1 MPVGKQRQVWGFM
14 KILANQRFCTALT
27 AGLQRRKKKTC
38 CELCT
43 IGQEKGALVMK
54 KNSKAVRYNKW
65 GYIFLMPFIIIYVI
79 FQLIPMVTTIYNSF
93 FENYMSGLNQIGPNF
108 VGLENYKK
116 LFSEGDIWIYAK
128 NTMIMWIMCFIPQIL
143 LSLLLGAWFSDV
155 RLKLKGSRFFKT
167 VIYLPNLIMA
177 SAFSMLFFTLFADGG
192 PINSM
197 LLQLGLIS
205 TPIKFMSG
213 AGSTRGLIAFMNCL
227 MWFGNTTILLMAG
240 MMGIDTSL
248 FEAAEV
254 DGATSAQV
262 FFKITLPLLR
272 PILVYVMITS
282 LIGGLQMFDVPQ
294 ILTNG
299 TGNPMQSTMTLIM
312 SLNKHLYSKN
322 YGMAGALSVVLF
334 IITAILSLIVFK
346 VTGNDKRKG

>member
-1 MPVGKQRQVWGFM
+1 MKGKV
-14 KILANQRFCTALT
+14 
-27 AGLQRRKKKTC
+27 
-38 CELCT
+38 
-43 IGQEKGALVMK
+43 
-54 KNSKAVRYNKW
+54 VRYNKW
-65 GYIFLMPFIIIYVI
+65 GYIFLTPFIIVYVV

-108 VGLENYKK
+108 VGLDNYVS
-116 LFSEGDIWIYAK
+116 LFGSGDIWIYAK
-128 NTMIMWIMCFIPQIL
+128 NTLVLWIMCFIPQIL
-143 LSLLLGAWFSDV
+143 LSMLLGAWFSDV
-155 RLKLKGSRFFKT
+155 RLKLKGARFFKT

-177 SAFSMLFFTLFADGG
+177 SAFSMLFFTLFSDGG
-192 PINSM
+192 PINSILM
-197 LLQLGLIS
+197 QIGIIDA
-205 TPIKFMSG
+205 PYKFLSNV
-213 AGSTRGLIAFMNCL
+213 GSTRGLIAFMNCL

-254 DGATSAQV
+254 DGATSTQV
-262 FFKITLPLLR
+262 FFRITLPLLR

-282 LIGGLQMFDVPQ
+282 LIGGLQLFDVPQ

-299 TGNPMQSTMTLIM
+299 TGDPMRSTMTLIM
-312 SLNKHLYSKN
+312 FLNKHLYSKN

-334 IITAILSLIVFK
+334 IITAILSLIIFK